1 MEKQGEYRATV
12 YTTNG
17 DINRK
22 RECLNLLKQ
31 CYPQETVVKN
41 CMRGGVMYAAMKND
55 LKTTARIVVLSV
67 NKKKLLNI
75 SYSIYSEDE
84 CPTHYTKCYD
94 EVLNC
99 LTDTDLENALKWR
112 SLCRE
117 FNRLS
122 REAIRLDSLPIG
134 TKIIVNWNFGT
145 RVLTKTLKK
154 PLVKPIW
161 YDGYY
166 RYDPISILKNGYE
179 LENISR

>member
-1 MEKQGEYRATV
+1 MEKQGEYRATK
-12 YTTNG
+12 YTKKG
-17 DINRK
+17 DVNRK
-22 RECLNLLKQ
+22 QECLNLLKS
-31 CYPQETVVKN
+31 CYPQERIVKN
-41 CMRGGVMYAAMKND
+41 CMRGGVMYAAMRND
-55 LKTTARIVVLSV
+55 FKTIARIVVLSV
-67 NKKKLLNI
+67 NRKKLFNVF
-75 SYSIYSEDE
+75 YFIYSEDE
-84 CPTHYTKCYD
+84 CPTQYIKCYD

-99 LTDTDLENALKWR
+99 LSDTTTSNASKWR

-117 FNRLS
+117 YNHLS
-122 REAIRLDSLPIG
+122 REVEQLHSLPIG